1 MPQRRPAAVVRERF
15 SPTKG
20 DIQVADQA
28 CDQRIKSP
36 IAIAIAGVAGSFV
49 FHGAAE
55 TGEAERA
62 ALMRLYKMY
71 SRSLA
76 GYTPV
81 RTLAKLADEAAHIIL
96 ARVHQRL
103 PSLPVTEADAVGDQ
117 SLLDLAAAAEWS
129 SCCST
134 AQSVV
139 TSVSTPRCL
148 P

>member
-1 MPQRRPAAVVRERF
+1 MR
-15 SPTKG
+15 SS
-20 DIQVADQA
+20 
-28 CDQRIKSP
+28 KSP

-103 PSLPVTEADAVGDQ
+103 PSLPAGHRGRRGRRPI
-117 SLLDLAAAAEWS
+117 AAGFGGG
-129 SCCST
+129 C
-134 AQSVV
+134 
-139 TSVSTPRCL
+139 
-148 P
+148 